1 MNNIKKEALLLAHL
15 ERLTELINF
24 ALDNCLIE
32 DDPIINALD
41 RELDT
46 VKGLK

>member
-1 MNNIKKEALLLAHL
+1 MITKEQLLIAHL
-15 ERLTELINF
+15 ERLTELVNF

-41 RELDT
+41 KELET
-46 VKGLK
+46 VRGLK

>member
-1 MNNIKKEALLLAHL
+1 MNRETLLLAHL
-15 ERLTELINF
+15 QRLTELLNF

-32 DDPIINALD
+32 DDAIINALD
-41 RELDT
+41 KELDT

>member
-1 MNNIKKEALLLAHL
+1 MTREKLLLAHL
-15 ERLTELINF
+15 ERLTELLNF

-41 RELDT
+41 RELET
-46 VKGLK
+46 VKGIA

>member
-1 MNNIKKEALLLAHL
+1 MNREALLLAHL
-15 ERLTELINF
+15 ERLTELLNF

-32 DDPIINALD
+32 DDPLINALD

-46 VKGLK
+46 VKGIK

>member
-1 MNNIKKEALLLAHL
+1 MNKENLLLAHL
-15 ERLTELINF
+15 ERLTELLNF

-32 DDPIINALD
+32 DDSLINALD